1 MESDVIRYLVISG
14 RVECK
19 MLPSCAEKHK
29 KPAWALSVMEE
40 RVVISVVYANPTNVQ
55 VVQGRIDRY
64 QIHPY
69 ELVRRITEYMKTLQN

>member
-1 MESDVIRYLVISG
+1 MESDVICYLVISG
-14 RVECK
+14 RVEC
-19 MLPSCAEKHK
+19 AESTRNQC
-29 KPAWALSVMEE
+29 ALSVMEE
-40 RVVISVVYANPTNVQ
+40 RVALSVVYANHTNIQ